1 MSEAR
6 QLTLPDD
13 LVEVIVR
20 TARAQGRAPEEL
32 IEDAVRRYVSDNRW
46 EQLLSYGKRQAER
59 LGYTEDDVE
68 RLIMESRRQG
78 TAPR

>member
-1 MSEAR
+1 MSQAR
-6 QLTLPDD
+6 QLTLPDE

-32 IEDAVRRYVSDNRW
+32 VEDAVKRYISDNRW
-46 EQLLSYGKRQAER
+46 ERLLSYGKRQAER
-59 LGYTEDDVE
+59 LGYSEDDVE
-68 RLIMESRRQG
+68 RVITESRQQE